1 MAFGH
6 RKTYTV
12 EEAGKRMQ
20 RYCAFR
26 ERCHQEVVQKLRE
39 MNMIPQ
45 AIDSIVV
52 SLIEEGFLN
61 EERFAMEFAKGKFRQ
76 KHWGKTRIRRGLQ
89 QREISGYLIRKAL
102 GEIDEDAY
110 RKSFDTLAEKRWKE
124 LRSESNLQKKRKKL
138 ADYLLYRGWEPEMVY
153 NKVFELGNSLT
164 AHKNRPGTG

>member
-39 MNMIPQ
+39 MHMIPQ

-52 SLIEEGFLN
+52 NLIEEGFLN
-61 EERFAMEFAKGKFRQ
+61 EERFAREFTRGKFRQ
-76 KHWGKTRIRRGLQ
+76 KHWGKTRIRRALQ
-89 QREISGYLIRKAL
+89 QREISEYLIRKAL
-102 GEIDEDAY
+102 GEIDQETY
-110 RKSFDTLAEKRWKE
+110 LSTFDTLAEKRWKE
-124 LRSESNLQKKRKKL
+124 LKAEKNLQKKRKKL
-138 ADYLLYRGWEPEMVY
+138 ADYLLYRGWEPELVY
-153 NKVFELGNSLT
+153 NKAFELGN
-164 AHKNRPGTG
+164 